1 MKEHPREMFRRKNNW
16 AYTLFVFCLMI
27 GIAITANAQSGKAG
41 RESQL
46 AKPGQPVAVKPG
58 ESVPAKP
65 GPTEAPKTAQA
76 APAKPVPTQKGTDV
90 KKDASPKFNIE
101 DFTYSPSGT
110 RNPFEPILL
119 LKAKTSRG
127 LSVKTA
133 STKKMTEKAKADRL
147 DYELEELRLVGVIKS
162 GNGMIAMMED
172 TQGKGIF
179 FRKGDYLNKSMWVED
194 VTASNMVLGY
204 KARGE
209 MKKITVNIP
218 SKK

>member
-1 MKEHPREMFRRKNNW
+1 MYRRRNNW
-16 AYTLFVFCLMI
+16 AYTIIVSCLLI
-27 GIAITANAQSGKAG
+27 GIAFTAYAQSGKTA
-41 RESQL
+41 
-46 AKPGQPVAVKPG
+46 GQP
-58 ESVPAKP
+58 SPAKP
-65 GPTEAPKTAQA
+65 GREEAVKAVQPAPSKTGQPEAITTPQGS
-76 APAKPVPTQKGTDV
+76 PAKPAVTPKGAQA
-90 KKDASPKFNIE
+90 KKDTTPKYNIE
-101 DFTYSPSGT
+101 DFTYNPSGT

-127 LSVKTA
+127 LNVKTA
-133 STKKMTEKAKADRL
+133 GARKMPEKAKADKL

-179 FRKGDYLNKSMWVED
+179 FRKGDYLNKSMWVDD

-209 MKKITVNIP
+209 TKKITVNIP